1 MNRTVASLILL
12 VTSVMVV
19 SVVLRAQSPD
29 RFILKAPNGIAFAEF
44 KGYDAWQVIAPSQ
57 TADVVKATLG
67 NPVMIKA
74 FAAGFPA
81 NGQAV
86 PDGAVMAKVAWATQD
101 NPLLPG
107 AAMVPGAL
115 RKVQFMVKDAKRFP
129 DTDGWGYADFTYD
142 AAAGTFTAIG
152 SDPGWAKAACHQC
165 HTRVK
170 SRDFVFTQYAPR

>member
-1 MNRTVASLILL
+1 MTRTILTPALL
-12 VTSVMVV
+12 VTSAIVGG
-19 SVVLRAQSPD
+19 VVLTAQSPD
-29 RFILKAPNGIAFAEF
+29 RFTLKAPNGITFAEF

-67 NPVMIKA
+67 NPAMIKA
-74 FAAGFPA
+74 YAAGFPT
-81 NGQAV
+81 NGQPV
-86 PDGAVMAKVAWATQD
+86 PDGAVMAKIAWSTQD

-115 RKVQFMVKDAKRFP
+115 RKVQFMVKDARRFP

-142 AAAGTFTAIG
+142 ASAGTFTAVG
-152 SDPGWAKAACHQC
+152 TDTGWAKTACHQC

-170 SRDFVFTQYAPR
+170 ARDFVFTQYAPR

>member
-1 MNRTVASLILL
+1 MKPTTATLVLL
-12 VTSVMVV
+12 MTSAIIV
-19 SVVLRAQSPD
+19 SVVLTAQSPD
-29 RFILKAPNGIAFAEF
+29 RFTLKAPNGITFAEF

-57 TADVVKATLG
+57 TADVVKTTLG
-67 NPVMIKA
+67 NPAMIKA
-74 FAAGFPA
+74 YAAGAPG
-81 NGQAV
+81 NGQPV

-107 AAMVPGAL
+107 AAMVPGPL
-115 RKVQFMVKDAKRFP
+115 RKVQFMLKDARRFP

-142 AAAGTFTAIG
+142 ASAGTFRAVG
-152 SDPGWAKAACHQC
+152 SEPGWAKAACHQC